1 LLTNAQPNINLWAL
15 ATGVCVLMKL
25 KFSVLLASCLVLL
38 GCNTAKHGSF
48 IDKTFSSVSSNGLLW
63 LGKVNGYSCQTNIL
77 YVFPKGEAAS
87 THKAIEDAKQQLPKT
102 VLLTDVAI
110 DDRFEI
116 GVGYSV
122 QCILVTATA
131 YGSASY

>member
-1 LLTNAQPNINLWAL
+1 
-15 ATGVCVLMKL
+15 MKL